1 MSDKRFSIECDE
13 GECTIW
19 FKKPYPVDI
28 SKEAQYVIVMEIGYK
43 EENSVDEYYFTKDE
57 AIAMA
62 QKICADLELQQN
74 KSI

>member
-1 MSDKRFSIECDE
+1 MNDKQFFIECDE

-28 SKEAQYVIVMEIGYK
+28 SKEAQNVIVMEIGYK
-43 EENSVDEYYFTKDE
+43 EANSADEYYFTKDE

-62 QKICADLELQQN
+62 QKICADMEHRTSN
-74 KSI
+74 E